1 MVGAADM
8 SDVMMQGRLED
19 EPLPGLLQQ
28 LHQNQAT
35 GSLRLETRVG
45 RHEVHFRDGF
55 PVAVHLPGS
64 AEPLGRVM
72 VEMGFIDEGTH
83 RQTLTAPPPQG
94 YRYGEWLIQQ
104 KLATSD
110 QVKLALKAQVRRKL
124 HRLFFLNEGRFS
136 FSVGDHQLGIHDN
149 ESLRVHPARAIYQ
162 GVRSAW
168 DADRLSGGLFLL
180 DGKAVQCTLD
190 DTGVTRYGFGPEE
203 KQVVA
208 LLRQGFWA
216 LPDLVD
222 GAGLAQQAV
231 HAVLYA
237 LYITDSLTVRN
248 ANEVP
253 RLRRKAEHSPLPS
266 PTPTPSRSSPAFG
279 IPTNPSMPTI
289 SNPLSPGTPQSVVRP
304 SMLTPQSV
312 RREVSGA
319 TPLPVGSESI
329 RREIES
335 KSKVVDKENL
345 FQVLGV
351 PQSAGR
357 EDIKAAYFEAAK
369 RFHPDRLG
377 TLGLTALR
385 AEVEKIF
392 RRVSEAYSTLTDD
405 KRRADYVKSM
415 SSSSV
420 EDNKAHGKAMKLLEA
435 EMSFRRGELLVR
447 QNNFKQA
454 IVELEAAVAGNPEEG
469 EHLAYLTWA
478 RVCTQLISY
487 ADAKPKLI
495 EATKLSPRCARAF
508 FFLGMI
514 YKEDKDI
521 DRALASFKKAVEYDE
536 RLVEA
541 EREIRVLNMRRDKG
555 KSGIFDR
562 FRKK

>member
-1 MVGAADM
+1 M
-8 SDVMMQGRLED
+8 SEVLMQGRLED

-72 VEMGFIDEGTH
+72 VEMGFLDESAH
-83 RQTLTAPPPQG
+83 RQTLTQPPPQG
-94 YRYGEWLIQQ
+94 YRYGEWLVHQ

-110 QVKLALKAQVRRKL
+110 QLKLALKAQVRRKL

-136 FSVGDHQLGIHDN
+136 FSSGDHQLGIHDN

-180 DGKAVQCTLD
+180 DGKAVRCILD
-190 DTGVTRYGFGPEE
+190 DAGVARYGFGPEE
-203 KQVVA
+203 KQVAA
-208 LLRQGFWA
+208 LLRQGFWSV
-216 LPDLVD
+216 PDLVD
-222 GAGLAQQAV
+222 GTGLAQQAV

-237 LYITDSLTVRN
+237 LYITDSLTIRG
-248 ANEVP
+248 ADEVP
-253 RLRRKAEHSPLPS
+253 RLRRKPENSPLPS
-266 PTPTPSRSSPAFG
+266 QTPTPVRVSPAFG
-279 IPTNPSMPTI
+279 VPT
-289 SNPLSPGTPQSVVRP
+289 SPITPQSVIRP
-304 SMLTPQSV
+304 SQLSPLPGRLPTGPMPAV

-319 TPLPVGSESI
+319 TPLPTGSESI

-335 KSKVVDKENL
+335 KSKIVDKENL

-351 PQSAGR
+351 PETANR
-357 EDIKAAYFEAAK
+357 EDIKSAYFEAAK

-377 TLGLTALR
+377 TLGLQSLR

-415 SSSSV
+415 GSSAI
-420 EDNKAHGKAMKLLEA
+420 EDNQAHGKAMKLLEA
-435 EMSFRRGELLVR
+435 EMSFRRGEALVR
-447 QNNFKQA
+447 QNNFKA
-454 IVELEAAVAGNPEEG
+454 AVAEFEAAVAGNPAEG
-469 EHLAYLTWA
+469 EHLAYLVWA
-478 RVCTQLISY
+478 KVCAQLLTH
-487 ADAKPKLI
+487 ADAKPKLL
-495 EATKLSPRCARAF
+495 EAIKLSPRCARAYF
-508 FFLGMI
+508 YLGMI
-514 YKEDKDI
+514 YKEEKDV
-521 DRALASFKKAVEYDE
+521 DRALGTFKKAVELDE

-541 EREIRVLNMRRDKG
+541 EREIRVLNMRRDKV